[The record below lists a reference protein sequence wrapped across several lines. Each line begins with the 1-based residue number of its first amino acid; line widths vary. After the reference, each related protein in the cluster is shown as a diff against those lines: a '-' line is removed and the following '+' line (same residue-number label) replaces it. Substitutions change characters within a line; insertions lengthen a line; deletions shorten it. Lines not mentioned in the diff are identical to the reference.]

1 MANKKSQFATATHL
15 YSVYFAPR
23 GNTRMF
29 ALGRQIAQQYLH
41 PEDQLIGI
49 IGDAGSGKSV
59 LVKGMFPGL
68 ELTNDDEGVNI
79 RPLPIMDMI
88 DDPLGMN
95 MGMLGSLSK
104 SGMGL
109 FATPHTYHIDI
120 RFEQGFTQM
129 SQIVAAVTGAL
140 KKGKRVIVEHFDLLY
155 PYLKMEDSD
164 LCVNAD
170 LIVGIGA
177 EVMVTRPSMFGP
189 FPQDIADIAFR
200 TIKYRKMVHTAE
212 DLVGYYLED
221 DYYNDCEHWDVKNG
235 FVLGFREKPKKTPEE
250 LEALVKAD
258 IAKDLPVSFFDDGHI
273 KIGDVQYF
281 CTAPRNHV
289 RRTSEIEGFTI
300 MKEMPLDP
308 ISGRYLLVGLVGR
321 DSEVK
326 MGDDIDKIKHIF

>member
-1 MANKKSQFATATHL
+1 MANHKSQFASATHL
-15 YSVYFAPR
+15 YSVFFAPR

-29 ALGRQIAQQYLH
+29 ALGRQIAQEYLR

-88 DDPLGMN
+88 DDPLSMN
-95 MGMLGSLSK
+95 FGGLTK
-104 SGMGL
+104 SGLGL

-120 RFEQGFTQM
+120 RFEQGFSQM
-129 SQIVAAVTGAL
+129 SEIVAAVTGAI

-155 PYLKMEDSD
+155 PHLKTPDSD
-164 LCVNAD
+164 LCINAD
-170 LIVGIGA
+170 LMVGIGA
-177 EVMVTRPSMFGP
+177 EVMVTRPNIFGP

-221 DYYNDCEHWDVKNG
+221 DYYNDCDHWDVKNG
-235 FVLGFREKPKKTPEE
+235 FVLGFREKPKLTPQE
-250 LEALVKAD
+250 LEERVKAD
-258 IAKDLPVSFFDDGHI
+258 IAKDLPVSFSDEGHI
-273 KIGDVQYF
+273 KIGDVEYY

-289 RRTSEIEGFTI
+289 RRTSEIEGFTL

-308 ISGRYLLVGLVGR
+308 ITGRYLLVGLVGQTG
-321 DSEVK
+321 EVK
-326 MGDDIDKIKHIF
+326 VGDDIDKIRNIF

>member
-1 MANKKSQFATATHL
+1 MIK
-15 YSVYFAPR
+15 
-23 GNTRMF
+23 
-29 ALGRQIAQQYLH
+29 
-41 PEDQLIGI
+41 
-49 IGDAGSGKSV
+49 
-59 LVKGMFPGL
+59 
-68 ELTNDDEGVNI
+68 
-79 RPLPIMDMI
+79 MI
-88 DDPLGMN
+88 DITAWMNGFLQTLNETFANRVWFVGLQGSYGRGEATEASDIDVVVILDELSAMDIQTYNGMLDTLSHPLGMN
-95 MGMLGSLSK
+95 MGMLGGLSK

-155 PYLKMEDSD
+155 PHLKMEDSD
-164 LCVNAD
+164 LCINAD

-189 FPQDIADIAFR
+189 FPQDIADISFR

-235 FVLGFREKPKKTPEE
+235 FVLGFREKPKKSPEE

-258 IAKDLPVSFFDDGHI
+258 IAKDLPVSFYDDGHI
-273 KIGDVQYF
+273 KIGEVQYY

>member
-1 MANKKSQFATATHL
+1 MATKKSQFASATHL

-88 DDPLGMN
+88 EDPLGMN

-129 SQIVAAVTGAL
+129 NQIVAAVTGAL

-155 PYLKMEDSD
+155 PHLKMEGSE
-164 LCVNAD
+164 LCINAD

-235 FVLGFREKPKKTPEE
+235 FVLGFREKPKLTPQQ
-250 LEALVKAD
+250 LEDLVKAD
-258 IAKDLPVSFFDDGHI
+258 IAKDLPVSFSDEGHI
-273 KIGDVQYF
+273 KIGDVEYY

-289 RRTSEIEGFTI
+289 RRTGEIEGFTI
-300 MKEMPLDP
+300 MKEMPFDP
-308 ISGRYLLVGLVGR
+308 ISGRYLLVGLVGQTG
-321 DSEVK
+321 EVK
-326 MGDDIDKIKHIF
+326 MGDDIDKIKNIF

>member
-1 MANKKSQFATATHL
+1 MANHKSQYASATHL
-15 YSVYFAPR
+15 YSVFFAPR
-23 GNTRMF
+23 GNTRMY
-29 ALGRQIAQQYLH
+29 ALGRQIAQQYLQ

-59 LVKGMFPGL
+59 VVKGMFPGL

-88 DDPLGMN
+88 DDPLAMN
-95 MGMLGSLSK
+95 FGGIGK
-104 SGMGL
+104 SGFGL

-140 KKGKRVIVEHFDLLY
+140 RKGKRVIVEHFDLLY
-155 PYLKMEDSD
+155 PHLKMPDSD
-164 LCVNAD
+164 LCINAD

-212 DLVGYYLED
+212 DLVGYYLQD
-221 DYYNDCEHWDVKNG
+221 DYYGDCEHSDVKNG
-235 FVLGFREKPKKTPEE
+235 FVLGFREKPRLTPHE
-250 LEALVKAD
+250 LEELVKAD
-258 IAKDLPVSFFDDGHI
+258 IAKDLPVSFYDDGHI
-273 KIGDVQYF
+273 KIGDVEYY

-289 RRTSEIEGFTI
+289 RRTGEIEGFTL
-300 MKEMPLDP
+300 MKEMPFDP
-308 ISGRYLLVGLVGR
+308 ISGRYLLVGLVGQTG
-321 DSEVK
+321 EVK
-326 MGDDIDKIKHIF
+326 FGDDIDKIRNIF

>member
-1 MANKKSQFATATHL
+1 MANHKSQYASATHL
-15 YSVYFAPR
+15 YTVFFAPR
-23 GNTRMF
+23 GNTRMY
-29 ALGRQIAQQYLH
+29 ALGRQIAQQYLQ

-59 LVKGMFPGL
+59 VVKGMFPGL

-88 DDPLGMN
+88 DDPLAMN
-95 MGMLGSLSK
+95 FGGIGK
-104 SGMGL
+104 SGFGL

-140 KKGKRVIVEHFDLLY
+140 RKGKRVIVEHFDLLY
-155 PYLKMEDSD
+155 PHLKTQDSE
-164 LCVNAD
+164 LCINAD

-212 DLVGYYLED
+212 DLVGYYLQD
-221 DYYNDCEHWDVKNG
+221 DYYGDCEHSDVKNG
-235 FVLGFREKPKKTPEE
+235 FVLGFREKPKLTPQE
-250 LEALVKAD
+250 LEDLVKAD
-258 IAKDLPVSFFDDGHI
+258 IAKDLPVSFYDDGHI
-273 KIGDVQYF
+273 KIGDVEYY

-289 RRTSEIEGFTI
+289 RRTGEIEGFTI
-300 MKEMPLDP
+300 MKEMPFDP
-308 ISGRYLLVGLVGR
+308 ISGRYLLVGLVGQTG
-321 DSEVK
+321 EVK
-326 MGDDIDKIKHIF
+326 MGDDIDKIRNIF

>member
-1 MANKKSQFATATHL
+1 MANQKSQYASATHL
-15 YSVYFAPR
+15 YSVFFAPR

-29 ALGRQIAQQYLH
+29 ALGRQIAQQYLQ

-59 LVKGMFPGL
+59 VVKGMFPGL

-88 DDPLGMN
+88 DDPLAM
-95 MGMLGSLSK
+95 GSLGGLAK
-104 SGMGL
+104 SGMSL

-155 PYLKMEDSD
+155 PHLKMPDSD
-164 LCVNAD
+164 MCINAD

-212 DLVGYYLED
+212 DLVGYYLQD
-221 DYYNDCEHWDVKNG
+221 DYYGDCEHSDVKNG
-235 FVLGFREKPKKTPEE
+235 FVLGFREKPKLTPQE
-250 LEALVKAD
+250 LEDLVKAD

-273 KIGDVQYF
+273 KIGDVEYY

-289 RRTSEIEGFTI
+289 RRTGEIEGFTI
-300 MKEMPLDP
+300 MKEMPFDP
-308 ISGRYLLVGLVGR
+308 ISGRYLLVGLVGQ
-321 DSEVK
+321 SGEVK
-326 MGDDIDKIKHIF
+326 FGDDIDKIRNIF

>member
-1 MANKKSQFATATHL
+1 MANHKSQYASATHL
-15 YSVYFAPR
+15 YSVFFAPR
-23 GNTRMF
+23 GNTRMY
-29 ALGRQIAQQYLH
+29 ALGRQIAQQYLQ

-49 IGDAGSGKSV
+49 IGDAGSGKSM

-88 DDPLGMN
+88 DDPLEMN
-95 MGMLGSLSK
+95 FGGLGK
-104 SGMGL
+104 SGFGL

-140 KKGKRVIVEHFDLLY
+140 RKGKRVIVEHFDLLY
-155 PYLKMEDSD
+155 PYLKMSDSD
-164 LCVNAD
+164 MCINAD
-170 LIVGIGA
+170 LMVGIGA

-212 DLVGYYLED
+212 DLVGYYLQD
-221 DYYNDCEHWDVKNG
+221 DYYSDCEHSDVKNG
-235 FVLGFREKPKKTPEE
+235 FVLGFREKPRLTPQE
-250 LEALVKAD
+250 LEDLVKAD
-258 IAKDLPVSFFDDGHI
+258 IAKDLPVSFYDDGHI
-273 KIGDVQYF
+273 KIGDVEYY

-289 RRTSEIEGFTI
+289 RRTGEIEGFTI
-300 MKEMPLDP
+300 MKEMPFDP
-308 ISGRYLLVGLVGR
+308 ISGRYLLVGLVGQTG
-321 DSEVK
+321 EVK
-326 MGDDIDKIKHIF
+326 FGDDIDKIRNIF

>member
-1 MANKKSQFATATHL
+1 MANRSQFASATHL
-15 YSVYFAPR
+15 YSVFFAPR

-29 ALGRQIAQQYLH
+29 ALGRQIAQEYLR
-41 PEDQLIGI
+41 PEDKLIGI

-120 RFEQGFTQM
+120 RFEQGFAQM
-129 SQIVAAVTGAL
+129 SQIVAAVTGAIR
-140 KKGKRVIVEHFDLLY
+140 KGKRVIVEHFDLLY
-155 PYLKMEDSD
+155 PHLKTPDSD
-164 LCVNAD
+164 LCINAD

-177 EVMVTRPSMFGP
+177 EVMVTRPNIFGP
-189 FPQDIADIAFR
+189 FPQDIADISFR

-212 DLVGYYLED
+212 DLVGYYLGCKF
-221 DYYNDCEHWDVKNG
+221 NQS
-235 FVLGFREKPKKTPEE
+235 L
-250 LEALVKAD
+250 
-258 IAKDLPVSFFDDGHI
+258 
-273 KIGDVQYF
+273 
-281 CTAPRNHV
+281 
-289 RRTSEIEGFTI
+289 
-300 MKEMPLDP
+300 
-308 ISGRYLLVGLVGR
+308 
-321 DSEVK
+321 
-326 MGDDIDKIKHIF
+326 